1 MYDHV
6 LRPVESLKV
15 EKMVGV
21 CTIGVPAKLRPYL
34 LNTGFMH
41 ENGLSRFVVGSVL
54 LSTKVMLMIKFFY
67 YASVPNVDLKFIVE
81 LTPLVALVVPNLFV

>member
-1 MYDHV
+1 
-6 LRPVESLKV
+6 
-15 EKMVGV
+15 MVGV
-21 CTIGVPAKLRPYL
+21 CTVGVPAKLTSYL

-67 YASVPNVDLKFIVE
+67 YASVPTDDLKLIVE